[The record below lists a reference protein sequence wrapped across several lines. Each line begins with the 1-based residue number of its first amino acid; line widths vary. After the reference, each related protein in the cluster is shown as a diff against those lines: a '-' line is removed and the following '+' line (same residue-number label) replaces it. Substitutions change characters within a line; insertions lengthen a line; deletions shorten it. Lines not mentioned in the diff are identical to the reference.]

1 MIEAYA
7 KGFLSLFNLF
17 GKELLKKNI
26 MDIKTVIDIS
36 ALPAGIDFLMAKDG
50 RCVEVIRL
58 VKYLPAFSHIFT
70 IHFMPPPCMY

>member
-1 MIEAYA
+1 
-7 KGFLSLFNLF
+7 
-17 GKELLKKNI
+17 

-70 IHFMPPPCMY
+70 IHFMPPQCMY